1 MVLWGYLPLL
11 LSEESETLE
20 RHIKDGTQETLH
32 NPLYRE
38 ETKGQPTQQA
48 HPSQGMEVLNILPGV
63 LLAGRKSCH
72 RSNPNTPAVIWPFC
86 PSGVDG
92 DCLVIMPL
100 VCLEEAPASCPQL
113 RVLPQPCLPC
123 SSSGGL
129 ADSQANW
136 NSLTRAVS
144 PLLHFTQCLCI
155 LSRLAR

>member
-1 MVLWGYLPLL
+1 M
-11 LSEESETLE
+11 
-20 RHIKDGTQETLH
+20 IKDKHTWNCLRVGSWTETAFTSPWSAVDL
-32 NPLYRE
+32 
-38 ETKGQPTQQA
+38 TQQA